1 MMTPILPTL
10 SNEQLIQAITDARE
24 VVESM
29 QLVAIYSIAA
39 FEVVLKRKIDDAY
52 AQLTLENA
60 LLIQSIGERIDP

>member
-1 MMTPILPTL
+1 MTPILPTL